1 MPSIRLTDR
10 KEIERLVKAGRLPK
24 TALQTPQKTQT
35 NKKLSTLKS
44 GPLYSPYPPQKP
56 VELLYHRICQEFG
69 RVEEGGE
76 AVWELEVPF
85 TGRRWRIDIA
95 LPAYCCA
102 IESDG
107 YQYHGR
113 DLAGFKRDRQKQLDL
128 VRHGWSLIR
137 ISTEQIRHDLEQ
149 VISSIN
155 ETIAY
160 ADYNRELDFK
170 RTSFDR
176 CRLLSNPARPRKR

>member
-1 MPSIRLTDR
+1 MTLRLTNR

-24 TALQTPQKTQT
+24 SALKAPKKTRQKTT
-35 NKKLSTLKS
+35 YAHLTSV
-44 GPLYSPYPPQKP
+44 PLCSPLPPTKP

-69 RVEEGGE
+69 RYEEGGD
-76 AVWELEVPF
+76 AIWELEVPF

-95 LPAYCCA
+95 LPTYCCA

-137 ISTEQIRHDLEQ
+137 ISTEQIRNDLEQ
-149 VISSIN
+149 VIASIN

-160 ADYNRELDFK
+160 ADHNRELDFK

-176 CRLLSNPARPRKR
+176 CRLLSNPARPRKK